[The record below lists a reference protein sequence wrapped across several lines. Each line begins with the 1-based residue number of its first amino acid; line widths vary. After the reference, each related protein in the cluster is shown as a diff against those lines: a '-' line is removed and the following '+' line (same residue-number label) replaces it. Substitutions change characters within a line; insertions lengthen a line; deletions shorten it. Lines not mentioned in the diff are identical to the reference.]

1 MEYPFHRIEIQTQ
14 VKISD
19 LYEVYFRWA
28 LSKMWY
34 GRMALAVA
42 LIILLGLWEG
52 SVEFVRPLLEPPLL
66 YVIVCVLLYSILL
79 KPYLISRALIE
90 TSNGGR
96 RTVSYV
102 FSENGVD
109 IRRESYEGRY
119 DWAAIRRAK
128 QTPHLVVLYT
138 DSNLAIILPKRCFAS
153 PQQLKELRA
162 ILTEKVKRRNTNS
175 GSGGQKK

>member
-1 MEYPFHRIEIQTQ
+1 MEYPFPPIELQTQ

-34 GRMALAVA
+34 GRMGLAIA
-42 LIILLGLWEG
+42 LIILFGLWEG

-90 TSNGGR
+90 TSNGGT

-109 IRRESYEGRY
+109 IRRGGYEGHY

-138 DSNLAIILPKRCFAS
+138 DSNLAIILPKRSFAD
-153 PQQLKELRA
+153 PQQLTDLRTL
-162 ILTEKVKRRNTNS
+162 LTDKVKRRSTVPPRQN
-175 GSGGQKK
+175 